1 MKKLNA
7 ETWDLKERVAGSE
20 LREMEE
26 MLKLERKGGEL
37 RVASYEF
44 AGESG
49 KNGNPAFNA

>member
-1 MKKLNA
+1 
-7 ETWDLKERVAGSE
+7 LKERVAGSE